1 MHRVAW
7 EELIREGNRLASSQ
21 QLSLPARIREGLE
34 AFASRSPSRFAILIF
49 ASLVIVFTLLLAQ
62 PYASASR
69 QPTNFADAFFTAM
82 STICVAGLSTVDM
95 ATYWS
100 PLGNTIIFT
109 GTQVGAL
116 GVLTLA
122 SILGTIISGR
132 LGLRARLMAASD
144 TNPMRIHSGPVAE
157 GQAIRLGEV
166 GGLLA
171 TVAFSLIIIETTI
184 ALLMLPSV
192 LSAGYSLGESVW
204 YSFYYSAMAFTN
216 TGFTPNVGGLVP
228 FAHDYWFL
236 TLIMVGVFLGSVGF
250 PVIYALSRN
259 LKHPRRWSLHVKLT
273 LATWAILW
281 FGGIVGYLI
290 LEPGNSQVF
299 AGMGPGELTYQ
310 AAFLSTMSRSGG
322 FNLVDISQLDS
333 STLLFTDMLM
343 FIGGG
348 SASTAGGIKVTT
360 FAVLILA
367 AIAEAR
373 GRSSIEAF
381 KRRIPGD
388 VLRLAVSVG
397 LWGATTV
404 AIGTL
409 IISELTDAPLEYVLF
424 DVISAFATVGMST
437 GVTAELSDPALYVLA
452 LVMFMGRVGTVTM
465 AAALAATQVG
475 QFFTRPEERPIVG

>member
-1 MHRVAW
+1 MATERRPA
-7 EELIREGNRLASSQ
+7 ASSW
-21 QLSLPARIREGLE
+21 LREAVE
-34 AFASRSPSRFAILIF
+34 NFASRSPSRFALIVF
-49 ASLVIVFTLLLAQ
+49 ASLIALFTILLAQ
-62 PYASASR
+62 PFSSASG
-69 QPTNFADAFFTAM
+69 TGTSFADALFSAV
-82 STICVAGLSTVDM
+82 STICVAGLSSVDM

-100 PLGNTIIFT
+100 PLGNAIVFI

-144 TNPMRIHSGPVAE
+144 TNPLRLHSGPVAE

-171 TVAFSLIIIETTI
+171 TVALSLVIIETVI
-184 ALLMLPSV
+184 AALMLPSV
-192 LSAGYSLGESVW
+192 LAAGYPLGESVW
-204 YSFYYSAMAFTN
+204 FSFYYAAMAFTN
-216 TGFTPNVGGLVP
+216 TGFTPNIGGLAS
-228 FAHDYWFL
+228 FSGDYWFL
-236 TLIMVGVFLGSVGF
+236 TLIMIGVFLGSVGF

-259 LKHPRRWSLHVKLT
+259 FKHPRKWSLHVKLT
-273 LATWAILW
+273 LVTWAILW
-281 FGGIVGYLI
+281 LGGVVAYLLLEPENSNVFGG
-290 LEPGNSQVF
+290 
-299 AGMGPGELTYQ
+299 MGAGELTYQ
-310 AAFLSTMSRSGG
+310 AAFLSTMARSGG
-322 FNLVDISQLDS
+322 FNLIDIGQLDS
-333 STLLFTDMLM
+333 STLLMTDMLM

-367 AIAEAR
+367 AVSEAR
-373 GRSSIEAF
+373 GRNSIEAF
-381 KRRIPGD
+381 GRRIPAD

-397 LWGATTV
+397 LWGASTV

-409 IISELTDAPLEYVLF
+409 LLSEFTDASLEYVLF

-437 GVTAELSDPALYVLA
+437 GLTATLPDEGLYILSV
-452 LVMFMGRVGTVTM
+452 VMFMGRVGTVTM
-465 AAALAATQVG
+465 AAALAASQVG

>member
-1 MHRVAW
+1 MATERRMSVSSW
-7 EELIREGNRLASSQ
+7 LREA
-21 QLSLPARIREGLE
+21 LE
-34 AFASRSPSRFAILIF
+34 TFASRSPSRFALIVF
-49 ASLVIVFTLLLAQ
+49 ASLIAVFTFLLAQ
-62 PYASASR
+62 PFSSASG
-69 QPTNFADAFFTAM
+69 QATNFADALFSAV
-82 STICVAGLSTVDM
+82 STICVAGLSSVDM

-100 PLGNTIIFT
+100 PLGNAIVFT

-144 TNPMRIHSGPVAE
+144 TNPLRLHSGPVAE

-171 TVAFSLIIIETTI
+171 TVALSLIIIETVI
-184 ALLMLPSV
+184 AALMLPSV
-192 LSAGYSLGESVW
+192 LAAGYPLGEGIW
-204 YSFYYSAMAFTN
+204 YSFYYSAMSFTN
-216 TGFTPNVGGLVP
+216 TGFTPNVGGLEM
-228 FAHDYWFL
+228 FAGDYWFL

-259 LKHPRRWSLHVKLT
+259 FKNPRKWSLHVKLT
-273 LATWAILW
+273 LVTWAILW
-281 FGGIVGYLI
+281 VGGVIAYLLLEPENSNVFGGM
-290 LEPGNSQVF
+290 N
-299 AGMGPGELTYQ
+299 AGELTYQ
-310 AAFLSTMSRSGG
+310 AAFLSTMARSGG
-322 FNLVDISQLDS
+322 FNLIDIGQLDS
-333 STLLFTDMLM
+333 STLLMTDMLM

-367 AIAEAR
+367 AVAEAR
-373 GRSSIEAF
+373 GRNSIEAF
-381 KRRIPGD
+381 GRQIPAD

-397 LWGATTV
+397 LWGASTV

-409 IISELTDAPLEYVLF
+409 LVSEFTQASLEYVLF

-437 GVTAELSDPALYVLA
+437 GLTATLPDEGLYIMSV
-452 LVMFMGRVGTVTM
+452 VMFMGRVGTVTM
-465 AAALAATQVG
+465 AAALAASQVG